1 MITFMKSKQDTNLF
15 DQATDPEQYS
25 KSATSWMADL
35 DRQEKQR
42 EQFWS
47 GIRPY
52 IPAHCRSILDIGSGS
67 GWSADKSKAIGVRTW
82 VGIEPSSNHFE
93 LARKLHPQFEMEKK
107 TFELYETN
115 LHFDCILAIMVFS
128 HIGNIPAAFKKIH
141 DLLNPGGVFISVLS
155 AFHEGKDRCE
165 RRGRKY
171 EVEVIDDDQYI
182 DKSIEGYGI
191 ADINRRPE
199 YYVSKAEEAGLSLIK
214 QDKIADSGYSAK
226 DLLVFKRV

>member
-1 MITFMKSKQDTNLF
+1 
-15 DQATDPEQYS
+15 
-25 KSATSWMADL
+25 MADL

-67 GWSADKSKAIGVRTW
+67 GWSADKSKAIGIQTW
-82 VGIEPSSNHFE
+82 VGIEPSSHHFE
-93 LARKLHPQFEMEKK
+93 LARKLHPQFEMAQK
-107 TFELYETN
+107 TFEAYETN
-115 LHFDCILAIMVFS
+115 LHFDCILAVMVFS
-128 HIGNIPAAFKKIH
+128 HIGDIPAAFKKIH

-155 AFHEGKDRCE
+155 AFHEDEDRYE

-171 EVEVIDDDQYI
+171 EVGIIDGDQYI
-182 DKSIEGYGI
+182 DKSIEGYCI

-199 YYVSKAEEAGLSLIK
+199 YYVSKAEAAGLNLVK

-226 DLLVFKRV
+226 DLQVFKRVS